1 VTALLRAGPATALLS
16 AGVSTEAHGRT
27 DQPDPQP
34 ASVPPGIAPLL
45 WARLAP
51 AWQRPAEAA
60 SATVLDCGGGSG
72 SLAVPLAA
80 AGAELTVV
88 DISIDAL
95 STLLRRAAE
104 AGVSDRVRAVQGEV
118 EALSE
123 LVQAGSYDLVLAHG
137 LLESV
142 PDRALVLRQL
152 ALMLKPDGVLS
163 LLLANPVA
171 GVLGRLLAGDV
182 GAALAC
188 FRRAQAEGD
197 SIETMAQQC
206 RQAGLSV
213 ESVEGVGV
221 FGEFVAGVVL
231 ERAGVSTLLAELE
244 QAASALPPYR
254 DIAARLHVI
263 ARRGADTG

>member
-1 VTALLRAGPATALLS
+1 M
-16 AGVSTEAHGRT
+16 
-27 DQPDPQP
+27 
-34 ASVPPGIAPLL
+34 
-45 WARLAP
+45 
-51 AWQRPAEAA
+51 
-60 SATVLDCGGGSG
+60 LDCGGGSG

-95 STLLRRAAE
+95 STLLRRATE

-118 EALSE
+118 EALPE
-123 LVQAGSYDLVLAHG
+123 LVPAGGYDLVLAHG

-171 GVLGRLLAGDV
+171 AVLGRLLAGDV
-182 GAALAC
+182 GAALST
-188 FRRAQAEGD
+188 FRRAQAGAGLVEAVAG
-197 SIETMAQQC
+197 EC
-206 RQAGLSV
+206 EQAGLTV
-213 ESVEGVGV
+213 ESIEGVGV

-231 ERAGVSTLLAELE
+231 ERAGVSALLAELE

-263 ARRGADTG
+263 ARRDTDTG

>member
-1 VTALLRAGPATALLS
+1 
-16 AGVSTEAHGRT
+16 VSTEARGRT
-27 DQPDPQP
+27 DQPEPADPRP
-34 ASVPPGIAPLL
+34 VSVPPGIAPLL
-45 WARLAP
+45 WTRLVP
-51 AWQRPAEAA
+51 AWQRSVGAAPAA
-60 SATVLDCGGGSG
+60 VLDCGGGSG

-88 DISIDAL
+88 DVSIDAL

-104 AGVSDRVRAVQGEV
+104 AGMSDRVRAVQGEV

-123 LVQAGSYDLVLAHG
+123 LVPAGSYDLVLAHG

-142 PDRALVLRQL
+142 PDRALALRQL
-152 ALMLKPDGVLS
+152 ALMLKPDGLVS

-171 GVLGRLLAGDV
+171 AVLSRLLAGDV
-182 GAALAC
+182 GAALDS
-188 FRRAQAEGD
+188 FRRAQAAAD
-197 SIETMAQQC
+197 SIETVAVQC

-213 ESVEGVGV
+213 RSVEGVGV

-231 ERAGVSTLLAELE
+231 ERAGVSSQLAELE

-263 ARRGADTG
+263 ARRDADTG

>member
-1 VTALLRAGPATALLS
+1 M
-16 AGVSTEAHGRT
+16 STEAHGRT

-34 ASVPPGIAPLL
+34 VSVPPGIAPML

-51 AWQRPAEAA
+51 AWQRPAGAVP
-60 SATVLDCGGGSG
+60 ATVLDCGGGSG

-88 DISIDAL
+88 DVSIDAL

-104 AGVSDRVRAVQGEV
+104 AGVPDRVRAVQGEV
-118 EALSE
+118 ESLSE

-142 PDRALVLRQL
+142 QDRALVLRQL

-171 GVLGRLLAGDV
+171 AVLGRLLAGDV
-182 GAALAC
+182 GAALAS
-188 FRRAQAEGD
+188 FRRAQAAGD

-213 ESVEGVGV
+213 ESVEGLGV

-244 QAASALPPYR
+244 QAASGLPPYR

>member
-1 VTALLRAGPATALLS
+1 MALPRSGPAVALLS

-27 DQPDPQP
+27 DQPEPADPQP
-34 ASVPPGIAPLL
+34 VPSGIAPLL

-51 AWQRPAEAA
+51 FWQRPAGSAP
-60 SATVLDCGGGSG
+60 ATVLDCGGGSG

-88 DISIDAL
+88 DVSIDAL

-118 EALSE
+118 EVLSE
-123 LVQAGSYDLVLAHG
+123 LVPVASYDLVLAHG

-142 PDRALVLRQL
+142 PDRALALRQL
-152 ALMLKPDGVLS
+152 ALTLRPDGVAS
-163 LLLANPVA
+163 LLVANPVGA
-171 GVLGRLLAGDV
+171 VLGRLLAGDV
-182 GAALAC
+182 GAALDS
-188 FRRAQAEGD
+188 FRRAQADAGSAEAV
-197 SIETMAQQC
+197 TQQC

-213 ESVEGVGV
+213 TSVEGIGV

-231 ERAGVSTLLAELE
+231 ERAGVSNLLAELE
-244 QAASALPPYR
+244 RAASALPPYR
-254 DIAARLHVI
+254 DIAARLHVM
-263 ARRGADTG
+263 ARRDADTG